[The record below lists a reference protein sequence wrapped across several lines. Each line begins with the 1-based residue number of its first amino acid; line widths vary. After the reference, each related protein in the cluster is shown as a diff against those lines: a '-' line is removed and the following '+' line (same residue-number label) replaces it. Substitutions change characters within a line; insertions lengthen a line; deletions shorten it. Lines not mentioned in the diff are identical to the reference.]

1 MSEKP
6 VIHVVRIPHGSW
18 EVQRENGET
27 IARYSS
33 EFQAWD
39 AGRAAAESAG
49 ADLVIHQLDGA
60 PRFESFDPKTGT
72 LQPAEDNGFHG
83 AGAPAPSSEDRKLIL
98 LVEDMVDARELYADY
113 LAYAGF
119 SVVTAINGH
128 EAIGL
133 ARLLRPDLILMDIRL
148 PGMDGLEATAD
159 IKADP
164 DLAHIPVV
172 AITADSSNDI
182 NTRARRA
189 GCAGVITKPVLP
201 DEVARKITTLLATAQ
216 PQRSTS

>member
-1 MSEKP
+1 MTDKP
-6 VIHVVRIPHGSW
+6 VIHVVRTPHGWW
-18 EVQRENGET
+18 EVRRHTGEV

-39 AGRAAAESAG
+39 AGRVVAESG
-49 ADLVIHQLDGA
+49 QCDLVVHQA
-60 PRFESFDPKTGT
+60 ERRVRYESFDPRTGRMT
-72 LQPAEDNGFHG
+72 PAGEATVPAPD
-83 AGAPAPSSEDRKLIL
+83 APASDRKRLIL
-98 LVEDMVDARELYADY
+98 LVEDMVDARELYAEY
-113 LAYAGF
+113 LGYAGF

-172 AITADSSNDI
+172 AITADPSNDI
-182 NTRARRA
+182 EMRARRA
-189 GCAGVITKPVLP
+189 GCSGIITKPALP
-201 DEVARKITTLLATAQ
+201 DEVARKITSLLATVQ
-216 PQRSTS
+216 PQRSTR

>member
-1 MSEKP
+1 MSDETAIR
-6 VIHVVRIPHGSW
+6 VIRNQDGWW
-18 EVQRENGET
+18 EVRHPSGEV
-27 IARYSS
+27 IASFLS
-33 EFQAWD
+33 EFQAWE
-39 AGRAAAESAG
+39 AGRVAAESNES
-49 ADLVIHQLDGA
+49 DLVIHQLEGRPHYEA
-60 PRFESFDPKTGT
+60 FDPHTRRMT
-72 LQPAEDNGFHG
+72 PAGD
-83 AGAPAPSSEDRKLIL
+83 AGAPPHGERRRLIL

-113 LAYAGF
+113 LTYAGF

-172 AITADSSNDI
+172 ALTADSSSNL
-182 NTRARRA
+182 NARARRA
-189 GCAGVITKPVLP
+189 GCSGVITKPVFP
-201 DEVARKITTLLATAQ
+201 DEVARKITTLLATVN
-216 PQRSTS
+216 PQRSNP